1 MLNNMKKIDEMEL
14 KKVQLEILNVV
25 DLFCKNNNI
34 NYWLDAGT
42 LLGCIRHKGY
52 IPWDDDIDIGMLRED
67 YNKFLS
73 IFNKQNNRYRVISNE
88 LSSDCYYPYA
98 KVLDTNT
105 ILYEPDENGI
115 KLSVNIDV
123 FVYDNA
129 PDNPK
134 ECKKM
139 YYRRNL
145 YTLLNAGQFKVFSP
159 QSFIKKIAKQMLYYF
174 GLLFSKGYFSTQ
186 IVKNSKKY
194 KDENCKCVGNFTSVT
209 RFICN
214 KRVFN
219 SFIVGIFEGKEY
231 SIPVG
236 YDEWLSNFYGDY
248 MKLPPVEKRVSH
260 HKFIAY
266 MKG

>member
-1 MLNNMKKIDEMEL
+1 MKKINETEL
-14 KKVQLEILNVV
+14 KKVQLEILDVV
-25 DLFCKNNNI
+25 DDFCKKNHI

-67 YNKFLS
+67 YNKFLLT
-73 IFNKQNNRYRVISNE
+73 FNEQNNRYRVISNE
-88 LSSDCYYPYA
+88 LSFDCYYPYA

-105 ILYEPDENGI
+105 VLYEPDESGI
-115 KLSVNIDV
+115 KLSINIDV

-129 PDNPK
+129 PDNPI

-139 YYRRNL
+139 YDKRDL

-159 QSFIKKIAKQMLYYF
+159 KSLIKKFAKQMLYYF
-174 GLLFSKGYFSTQ
+174 GLFFPKGYFSKQ
-186 IVKNSKKY
+186 IVRNSKKY
-194 KDENCKCVGNFTSVT
+194 EDKKCNFVGNFTSFT

-214 KRVFN
+214 KRVFD
-219 SFIVGIFEGKEY
+219 SFIIGIFEGKEY

-236 YDEWLSNFYGDY
+236 YDEWLSSFYGDY